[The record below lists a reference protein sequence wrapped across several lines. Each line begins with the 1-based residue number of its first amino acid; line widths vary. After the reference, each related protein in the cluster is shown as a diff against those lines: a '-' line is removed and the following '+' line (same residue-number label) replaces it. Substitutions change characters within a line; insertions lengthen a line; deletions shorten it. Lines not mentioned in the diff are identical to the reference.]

1 MCPSV
6 ETFQFDTCFMIP
18 IANLFTLALIDWGEG
33 GSDEIT
39 ALKYF
44 VYILTPIWIIN
55 FIGTWYDIEVFPL
68 GRLYWL
74 YAFVVIAWSVGVVLG
89 GMRRVVQFPGDWGLR
104 GMRVIQILLLVSV
117 GSSFLVPVVRNKV
130 FSGTA
135 NLFLMLSVVV
145 MIFVVS
151 RQLWIEDFSFMKCT
165 CREVG
170 GRIIKNSYGAI
181 LCAVGVLAGVCFSKK
196 VVIVEPGTT
205 PAQSHDVNQSCFFD
219 IFDLHDV
226 WHVLSAVA
234 LALFAMMLLDVRV
247 NSWARKMLSCHILFM
262 TRA

>member
-1 MCPSV
+1 
-6 ETFQFDTCFMIP
+6 MIP

-104 GMRVIQILLLVSV
+104 GMRVIQLLLLVSV
-117 GSSFLVPVVRNKV
+117 GSSFLVPMVRNKV

-262 TRA
+262 KRA

>member
-1 MCPSV
+1 
-6 ETFQFDTCFMIP
+6 
-18 IANLFTLALIDWGEG
+18 
-33 GSDEIT
+33 
-39 ALKYF
+39 
-44 VYILTPIWIIN
+44 
-55 FIGTWYDIEVFPL
+55 
-68 GRLYWL
+68 
-74 YAFVVIAWSVGVVLG
+74 
-89 GMRRVVQFPGDWGLR
+89 
-104 GMRVIQILLLVSV
+104 
-117 GSSFLVPVVRNKV
+117 
-130 FSGTA
+130 
-135 NLFLMLSVVV
+135 
-145 MIFVVS
+145 
-151 RQLWIEDFSFMKCT
+151 MKCT

-262 TRA
+262 KRA